1 MGNSNTTAPP
11 PNCYSATPE
20 DTESYEVQM
29 KRYRLQRKLNSYGF
43 LKKTDVVVLPQPP
56 PPVHQKDQNA
66 LSKSK

>member
-1 MGNSNTTAPP
+1 MGNSTPTTPP

-43 LKKTDVVVLPQPP
+43 LKKADVVLPEPP
-56 PPVHQKDQNA
+56 PPVHQGDNKT
-66 LSKSK
+66 LSSSK